1 LRRAAK
7 VVDCVAL
14 GLQGASVCVKPGD
27 LERGV
32 GVEEALR
39 HVFGPV
45 LSGRLGRSLGLDLL
59 GARVCSMNCVY
70 CESGAL
76 ETLTLK
82 RAPYVPADELLA
94 ELRQWEAGRLER
106 GEPLPD
112 VVTLGGMGEPT
123 LNSEMPQ
130 IIKGVRSILPGV
142 PVAVL
147 TNASLMTD
155 AQVRAEL
162 TQADMILPSL
172 DSLVA
177 EEFARVNRGHPGLD
191 PKAVADGILAFRR
204 ETTALQTS
212 GRAGSQPR
220 LYLEVLLVAGVNDS
234 PRNLELLTDYC
245 NGLQPDRVDVTTLSR
260 PGTETWA
267 RPVEAATLAR
277 WRAELAA
284 CASPHAK
291 EQLEVQAKDQAEQ
304 AATERAGL
312 AGRTEKR
319 QEQTGGI
326 SLAEV
331 RARIPA
337 AILASV
343 ARRPQTTAQLASAL
357 LADAETVERA
367 LSELLAQG
375 LVEEIRRETA
385 ATDQPAADVYYQAR
399 G

>member
-1 LRRAAK
+1 MEA
-7 VVDCVAL
+7 
-14 GLQGASVCVKPGD
+14 
-27 LERGV
+27 
-32 GVEEALR
+32 ALR

-45 LSGRLGRSLGLDLL
+45 MSGRLGRSLGLDLL

-82 RAPYVPADELLA
+82 RAPYVTARELLT

-130 IIKGVRSILPGV
+130 IIEGVRGILPGV

-162 TQADMILPSL
+162 AEADMILPSL
-172 DSLVA
+172 DSLVS
-177 EEFARVNRGHPGLD
+177 EEFARVNRGHPALD

-204 ETTALQTS
+204 ETAALRAS
-212 GRAGSQPR
+212 GRIGSQPR

-234 PRNLELLTDYC
+234 PRNLELLTAYC
-245 NGLQPDRVDVTTLSR
+245 NELQPDRVDVTTLSR
-260 PGTETWA
+260 PGTEAWA
-267 RPVEAATLAR
+267 RPVDAATLAR
-277 WRAELAA
+277 WRAALAA
-284 CASPHAK
+284 YASPQAEEQAK
-291 EQLEVQAKDQAEQ
+291 EQTIR

-312 AGRTEKR
+312 AGRAEKR
-319 QEQTGGI
+319 QEQVEGI
-326 SLAEV
+326 ALAEAS
-331 RARIPA
+331 ARIPA

-375 LVEEIRRETA
+375 LVEEVHRETA